1 MKGLFATLLTAG
13 VLVVL
18 GCETKNTPG
27 GPGAGA
33 VKTKDNPSGVGV
45 TTPESAFRLDVPNL
59 ETNIKQGE
67 KKTITIGISRGKNFD
82 QDVSLGFS
90 EPPKGVKITPASG
103 HLKAGAKDVQVS
115 IEADKDAAL
124 GKHTV
129 MVTGTPKTGDKAT
142 TQFQIEVVKP

>member
-1 MKGLFATLLTAG
+1 MKGLSAALLMAG
-13 VLVVL
+13 VLAVV

-33 VKTKDNPSGVGV
+33 SKTPNNPSGAGM
-45 TTPESAFRLDVPNL
+45 TTPDSAFRLDAPNL

-82 QDVSLGFS
+82 QDVALTFS
-90 EPPKGVKITPASG
+90 EPPKGVKITPAG
-103 HLKAGAKDVQVS
+103 DLKASAKDVQVN

-129 MVTGTPKTGDKAT
+129 TVTGTPKTGDKAT
-142 TQFQIEVVKP
+142 TELKIEVQKP